1 MSNLGAREWSS
12 LPLRIFWALNCVTW
26 ARVSPWPQG
35 PLPLGF
41 LELLLC
47 PSPYV
52 SFYFSGSKKL
62 SQKRG
67 TSPAGAAAQPRC
79 SLCALLAPREVR
91 RCSRA
96 PQLRL
101 LFAGPRD
108 ALQLLEGALGSA
120 SRTELQPR
128 RGCRPLRPPVRRES
142 RGAAGRGAPG
152 PHAERRSLLRAK
164 ELAPAS
170 AARADLGAG
179 GELLL
184 GPCWRAEATVSVA

>member
-1 MSNLGAREWSS
+1 M
-12 LPLRIFWALNCVTW
+12 
-26 ARVSPWPQG
+26 
-35 PLPLGF
+35 
-41 LELLLC
+41 
-47 PSPYV
+47 
-52 SFYFSGSKKL
+52 
-62 SQKRG
+62 
-67 TSPAGAAAQPRC
+67 
-79 SLCALLAPREVR
+79 LA
-91 RCSRA
+91 RA

-120 SRTELQPR
+120 SRTESQPR
-128 RGCRPLRPPVRRES
+128 RGCRPLRPPVRRA
-142 RGAAGRGAPG
+142 AAGRGAPG

-164 ELAPAS
+164 EPAPAS